1 MEAFVNELFQ
11 NPNMGKD
18 LGNGVRKIR
27 MAVKKCVVSI
37 DFQQNTTDFWRK
49 FETQYST
56 SVKNIFYLCTVIAG

>member
-1 MEAFVNELFQ
+1 
-11 NPNMGKD
+11 MGKD

-27 MAVKKCVVSI
+27 IAVKKCVVSI
-37 DFQQNTTDFWRK
+37 DFQQNITDFWRK